1 MKHISLNK
9 KQTSRMVCFTILVV
23 VLFIVFTFAYAYW
36 AMVLKGTISTDDA
49 YVVGNAN
56 PISAQVSGSVIVVN
70 DKDTSFVRQGNIL
83 VSLDKTDAIIALNKA
98 KHNLANIVR
107 ETHKLYLQDKQYN
120 AEVASAR
127 IQYQQSLEDYRRR
140 LPLAKNGVISKETL
154 EHSKDTLISNRAGL
168 NAAILAYNAN
178 KALVMN
184 TPLNR
189 QPQVMLAADAAK
201 EAWLALQRTDIR
213 SPVTGYIS
221 QRIVQVGQTISP
233 GQSLMAVVPAH
244 QMWVN
249 ANFKETQLT
258 NIRIGQPVNIIS
270 DLYGENVVFHG
281 RIVGIKMGT
290 GNAFSLLPAQNAT
303 GNWIKVVQRV
313 PVDVSLDPKEL
324 QQHPLR
330 IGLSMAATIDTKNED
345 ISDMPVLAST
355 VTSMPAYVSKAL
367 VIDTSPIEK
376 EIKIIISRNGK
387 M

>member
-1 MKHISLNK
+1 MEQINLNK
-9 KQTSRMVCFTILVV
+9 KQTSRKKYFSILAV

-36 AMVLKGTISTDDA
+36 SMVLQDTISTDDA

-70 DKDTSFVRQGNIL
+70 NKDTSFVRQGNIL
-83 VSLDKTDAIIALNKA
+83 VSLDKTDATIALNKA
-98 KHNLANIVR
+98 KNNLANIVR

-127 IQYQQSLEDYRRR
+127 IQYQQSLEDYQRR

-154 EHSKDTLISNRAGL
+154 EHAKDTLVSNKAGL

-178 KALVMN
+178 KALVMD

-189 QPQVMLAADAAK
+189 QPQVIQAADAAK

-221 QRIVQVGQTISP
+221 QRSVQVGQTISP

-270 DLYGENVVFHG
+270 DLYGEDIVFHG
-281 RIVGIKMGT
+281 HIVGIKMGT

-330 IGLSMAATIDTKNED
+330 IGLSMTATIDTKNED
-345 ISDMPVLAST
+345 IGDMPVLASA
-355 VTSMPAYVSKAL
+355 VTAMPAYVSKAL

-376 EIKIIISRNGK
+376 EIKTIISRNGQ

>member
-1 MKHISLNK
+1 MEQINLNK
-9 KQTSRMVCFTILVV
+9 KQTSRRKCFSILAV

-36 AMVLKGTISTDDA
+36 SMVLQDTISTDDA

-70 DKDTSFVRQGNIL
+70 NKDTSFVRQGNIL
-83 VSLDKTDAIIALNKA
+83 VSLDKTDATIALNKA
-98 KHNLANIVR
+98 KNNLENIVR
-107 ETHKLYLQDKQYN
+107 ETNKLYLQDKQYN

-127 IQYQQSLEDYRRR
+127 IQYQQSLEDYQRR

-154 EHSKDTLISNRAGL
+154 EHAKDTLVSNKAGL

-178 KALVMN
+178 KALVMD

-189 QPQVMLAADAAK
+189 QPQVMQAADAAK

-221 QRIVQVGQTISP
+221 QRSVQVGQTISP

-270 DLYGENVVFHG
+270 DLYGENIVFHG
-281 RIVGIKMGT
+281 HIVGIKMGT

-330 IGLSMAATIDTKNED
+330 IGLSMTATINTKNED
-345 ISDMPVLAST
+345 IGDMPVLASAVT
-355 VTSMPAYVSKAL
+355 VMPAYVSKAL

-376 EIKIIISRNGK
+376 EIKTIISRNGQ

>member
-1 MKHISLNK
+1 
-9 KQTSRMVCFTILVV
+9 
-23 VLFIVFTFAYAYW
+23 
-36 AMVLKGTISTDDA
+36 MVLQDTISTDDA

-70 DKDTSFVRQGNIL
+70 NKDTSFVRQGNVL
-83 VSLDKTDAIIALNKA
+83 VSLDKTDATIALNKA
-98 KHNLANIVR
+98 KNNLANIVR
-107 ETHKLYLQDKQYN
+107 ETNKLYLQDKQYN

-127 IQYQQSLEDYRRR
+127 IQYQQSLEDYQRR

-154 EHSKDTLISNRAGL
+154 EHAKDTLVSNKAGL

-178 KALVMN
+178 KALVMD

-189 QPQVMLAADAAK
+189 QPQVMQAADAAK

-221 QRIVQVGQTISP
+221 QRSVQVGQTISP

-270 DLYGENVVFHG
+270 DLYGENIVFHG
-281 RIVGIKMGT
+281 HIVGIKMGT

-330 IGLSMAATIDTKNED
+330 IGLSMTATINTKNED
-345 ISDMPVLAST
+345 IGDMPVLASAVT
-355 VTSMPAYVSKAL
+355 VMPAYVSKAL

-376 EIKIIISRNGK
+376 EIKTIISRNGQ